1 MRYLARCGDPRRA
14 GVCVRDLAVGVAAVV
29 DKTRGIAWWR
39 EGQERQ
45 DGDQVCMCVCVSK
58 PIVVCGDMRYSCAY
72 FDDEIN
78 KRNLHRIGSWI
89 ERSILND
96 AAPSYYLCAG
106 TRVDRLYRN
115 TTLAVG
121 VRRIPK

>member
-1 MRYLARCGDPRRA
+1 MGSYKQYPPRCVSLNHNY
-14 GVCVRDLAVGVAAVV
+14 VCVRACVRACVRVYV
-29 DKTRGIAWWR
+29 H
-39 EGQERQ
+39 
-45 DGDQVCMCVCVSK
+45 VCVRIKTNSC
-58 PIVVCGDMRYSCAY
+58 VRYSCAY
-72 FDDEIN
+72 FGDEIN